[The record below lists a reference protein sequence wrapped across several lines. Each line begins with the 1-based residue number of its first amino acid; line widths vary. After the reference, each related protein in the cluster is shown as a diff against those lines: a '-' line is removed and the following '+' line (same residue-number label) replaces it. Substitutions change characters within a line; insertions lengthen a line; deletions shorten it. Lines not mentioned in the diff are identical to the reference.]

1 VIDSPYADAASLLPE
16 LGEAA
21 AELVTEITTPDD
33 VLGLPWS
40 RAVSAMTN
48 ALTTLPTIPVVRPPA
63 RWRDPTW
70 PTRRSTWSGRPPGRR
85 ARPAHFFYAPTV
97 VPDAR
102 TARAL
107 RQQPDIARAL
117 ARIRFVTKAVVGVGL
132 WGPAESTV
140 YDATDET
147 ARATL
152 ERHGACAEVSGVLVD
167 ADGRAVGSELTQRII
182 GISAAELRAIPDVIA
197 IAYNAVRAPAI
208 GAAILG
214 KLVTGVVTHPAVAT
228 ALITS
233 SQGP

>member
-21 AELVTEITTPDD
+21 AELVTEITSPDD
-33 VLGLPWS
+33 VLGLSCS

-48 ALTTLPTIPVVRPPA
+48 ALTTLPAIPVVQLTGALARPDLA
-63 RWRDPTW
+63 DTSVDLVRQAA
-70 PTRRSTWSGRPPGRR
+70 RR
-85 ARPAHFFYAPTV
+85 AGGPAHFFYAPTV

-167 ADGRAVGSELTQRII
+167 ADGRPVGSELTQRII